1 MTTTWLLALTI
12 SGPVDA
18 EEEAVANEAVANED
32 AKRMAS
38 AIEAGFLARVLCG
51 MH

>member
-12 SGPVDA
+12 NGPVDA
-18 EEEAVANEAVANED
+18 EEEAVANED